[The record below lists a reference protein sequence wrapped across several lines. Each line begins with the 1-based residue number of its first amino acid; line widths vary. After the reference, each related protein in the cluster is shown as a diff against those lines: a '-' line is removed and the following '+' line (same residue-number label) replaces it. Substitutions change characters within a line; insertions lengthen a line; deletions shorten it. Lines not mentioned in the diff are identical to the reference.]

1 LKTHLVAEGFP
12 RTSVAVIYN
21 GIDVGDAPS
30 ASDRARIRQTLGV
43 GDDTLVVGTVARLD
57 PVKDLG
63 TLIEAAGH
71 LASERR
77 LRTVILGDGSEMS
90 RLKQAAAA
98 RGISSVITFLGH
110 RDDARSW
117 LAGFD
122 VFVNCSTSE
131 GISLTIL
138 EAMAAGLPVV
148 ATAVGGT
155 PEVVTNDCGY
165 LVPPRD
171 PVRLADAVR
180 RLSRNADERQSLGTL
195 ARQRIHR
202 YFQLERMISEYELVY
217 RDAVRSGPAR

>member
-1 LKTHLVAEGFP
+1 
-12 RTSVAVIYN
+12 
-21 GIDVGDAPS
+21 
-30 ASDRARIRQTLGV
+30 
-43 GDDTLVVGTVARLD
+43 
-57 PVKDLG
+57 
-63 TLIEAAGH
+63 
-71 LASERR
+71 
-77 LRTVILGDGSEMS
+77 
-90 RLKQAAAA
+90 
-98 RGISSVITFLGH
+98 VITFLGH